1 MGTLAPV
8 LSAVIYYF
16 CCRYLMPVPKMAGRE
31 VLAMLETM
39 LMFFRDVVVGVI
51 GCYVFERFLHRDSK

>member
-1 MGTLAPV
+1 
-8 LSAVIYYF
+8 
-16 CCRYLMPVPKMAGRE
+16 MPVPKMAGRE